1 MKSVLRPHQT
11 LAMSMLRQS
20 LVRGKRWAVVEYADR
35 YLVSDHGDV
44 FSTVR
49 KGRMLKQ
56 TVSPQGYPYVSLMV
70 YGVPKKTLVHRLVS
84 ESFVVGFEPG
94 FVVNHKDG
102 DKKNNHFSNLEWCSY
117 GENNDHARAT
127 GLSRALGETHYASK
141 LNAEKV
147 REIRRRVAGGEMHKT
162 VAADFGVNRQQV
174 TKIVNG
180 QAWRS
185 VQ

>member
-1 MKSVLRPHQT
+1 MKSALRPHQI

-20 LVRGKRWAVVEYADR
+20 LGQGKRWAAVECADR
-35 YLVSDHGDV
+35 YLVSDHGEV
-44 FSTVR
+44 YSTVR
-49 KGRMLKQ
+49 KGRMLRQ
-56 TVSPQGYPYVSLMV
+56 TTSPQGYLYVSLMV
-70 YGVPKKTLVHRLVS
+70 DSAPKKTLVHRLVS
-84 ESFVVGFEPG
+84 EAFVSGFEPG

-102 DKKNNHFSNLEWCSY
+102 DKKNNHYSNLEWCSY
-117 GENNDHARAT
+117 GDNNDHARAT
-127 GLSRALGETHYASK
+127 GLSSALGETHYASK

-147 REIRRRVAGGEMHKT
+147 REIRRRVAAGEVHKT

-185 VQ
+185 VR